1 VAANALHTPGP
12 PGSPGPVDAPQARL
26 DEAGL
31 IAVQGPGPLDVR
43 TGVLYGPGT
52 TALITATSDTA
63 PMAVLVGVNHAV
75 TSRQASDGVYRGTT
89 DVAVRV
95 PIEAA
100 PASGSR
106 IDVIWEQQADA
117 QSTLTPDA
125 TTEWLVS
132 KTTGPAD
139 GTKPAIPV
147 GALELG
153 TVTVPAG
160 ATSTDGAGV
169 TIANT
174 VRQTVARNARVPVRD
189 QADRDSLTRFAGLEV
204 YRLDNGQVQLCP
216 SASGTNWL
224 TVYDPTRPVYTARP
238 RGWTF
243 ERESANATDN
253 FPSGAMASLIAG
265 TITDAP
271 AGDYWIHTVLALH
284 AAAATSGNL
293 RVEAGGV
300 GLSEDMRADLN
311 TDVRPINF
319 GTTYA
324 HAGGDLTLK
333 ASFQTGSQTGTIRTA
348 GSRISASWLGPR

>member
-1 VAANALHTPGP
+1 LETRVADALHTPGVVSAQD
-12 PGSPGPVDAPQARL
+12 GRL
-26 DEAGL
+26 DDAGL
-31 IAVQGPGPLDVR
+31 IACHGAGMDVR

-52 TALITATSDTA
+52 TALITGTADTA
-63 PMAVLVGVNHAV
+63 PMAVLVAAHHAV
-75 TSRQASDGVYRGTT
+75 TRRQVSEGVYRGATE
-89 DVAVRV
+89 APVRV
-95 PIEAA
+95 PIDAA
-100 PASGSR
+100 PAADSR
-106 IDVIWEQQADA
+106 IDVVWVKQADA
-117 QSTLTPDA
+117 SAGVLNPDA

-132 KTTGPAD
+132 KTTGTVAVSP
-139 GTKPAIPV
+139 TKPAIPT

-153 TVTVPAG
+153 TVTVAAG
-160 ATSTDGAGV
+160 ATATNGAGV

-174 VRQTVARNARVPVRD
+174 VRQTVARNARIPVRNQD
-189 QADRDSLTRFAGLEV
+189 DRDSLTRFAGLEV

-216 SASGTNWL
+216 SASGTDWL
-224 TVYDPTRPVYTARP
+224 TVFDPTRPVYTARP

-253 FPSGAMASLIAG
+253 FASGAMASLIAG

-293 RVEAGGV
+293 RVEAGGA

-319 GTTYA
+319 GTTYT